1 MKLSNV
7 TGVQH
12 MGVPSS
18 DLKQTIA
25 FFESLGFE
33 VARRDETPSGVPVAF
48 LKLGSC
54 VIETYEDGPVAGHP
68 GAIDHISLDV
78 TDVDTVFPAV
88 KAEGH
93 KMLHDSVQSLP
104 FWEKG
109 VRFFTIEGP
118 DAVKI
123 EFCEILK

>member
-1 MKLSNV
+1 MKLAGV

-18 DLKQTIA
+18 DLAKTIA
-25 FFESLGFE
+25 FFESIGFE
-33 VARRDETPSGVPVAF
+33 VARRDEAPGGVPVAF

-54 VIETYEDGPVAGHP
+54 VIEAYQDGPVVGHP

-78 TDVDTVFPAV
+78 TGVDALYDTVQA
-88 KAEGH
+88 AGH
-93 KMLHDSVQSLP
+93 KMLHPCVQSLP